1 MMVEEWLD
9 EDELDGDEL
18 SDVMP
23 DGGTILHWSTLGF
36 PFLPFS
42 APQLPPK
49 KIPYLSYT
57 DPRTLWIS
65 TQK

>member
-23 DGGTILHWSTLGF
+23 DGGTILH
-36 PFLPFS
+36 
-42 APQLPPK
+42 
-49 KIPYLSYT
+49 
-57 DPRTLWIS
+57 
-65 TQK
+65 